1 MMGIGKQLAVMAVV
15 VLGIKIKVMG
25 NAGKAQKHA
34 EYHRKDRSVAQSH
47 EREAKIVLH
56 KPIEIFESVTI

>member
-1 MMGIGKQLAVMAVV
+1 MAVV
-15 VLGIKIKVMG
+15 VLGIKVKVMG

-56 KPIEIFESVTI
+56 KPIETFESVTI